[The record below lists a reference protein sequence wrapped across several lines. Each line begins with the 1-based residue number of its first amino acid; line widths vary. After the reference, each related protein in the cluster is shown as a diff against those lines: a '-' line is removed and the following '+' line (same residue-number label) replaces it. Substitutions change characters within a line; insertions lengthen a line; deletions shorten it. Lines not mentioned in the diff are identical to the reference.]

1 MKILKEYVKK
11 FAFRYLKVGAPKY
24 DFNVEPIQMALL
36 VNEIERM
43 KNIDGCICEI
53 GVARGMTTRFLAEHI
68 KSQNIEEKN
77 KYFAIDTF
85 NSFVKDD
92 LTFEVEQRDKKII
105 DLRGFEY
112 NSYNVWKSNFSE
124 FNFINAIQAD
134 CALFDF
140 NTIDPIKLTFLDVDL
155 YLPTKKTLQK
165 VFDATVKGGVIF
177 VDDVLDNTAYDGSY
191 QAYMEFCNENKI
203 QPKIIGNKCGVIYKD
218 TVMPEIWWKS

>member
-11 FAFRYLKVGAPKY
+11 FALRYLKVGAPKY

-155 YLPTKKTLQK
+155 YLPTKKHFKKFL
-165 VFDATVKGGVIF
+165 
-177 VDDVLDNTAYDGSY
+177 
-191 QAYMEFCNENKI
+191 
-203 QPKIIGNKCGVIYKD
+203 
-218 TVMPEIWWKS
+218 MPL